1 MKFLKEYLKTVH
13 FRTLGLAILGC
24 VILFGGVILWK
35 AIYNEAIPENY
46 LYLLVAIAGLF
57 IAIGSAFVIIYKEV
71 PRPGLPSITGW
82 WAVFQG
88 VVTLL
93 IFGGGFLFLVYD
105 MITRFLEK

>member
-1 MKFLKEYLKTVH
+1 MKFLKEYFKTVR

-35 AIYNEAIPENY
+35 VIYNEAIPETH
-46 LYLLVAIAGLF
+46 LSLLVAIAGLF
-57 IAIGSAFVIIYKEV
+57 IAISSAFVIKYKEV

-88 VVTLL
+88 VAALL

-105 MITRFLEK
+105 VITKFLEK